1 MFGLPGAFIEDLNRP
16 APRRFLAVDDLP
28 KIQHLPLN
36 HATIMNAPVRDGVR
50 FLMMDGPHEVPCQI
64 SQRDLS
70 FFGRTVGM
78 SDTALIFAAYRKEI
92 ERAAS
97 NKYNRFAIGDY
108 EIRQLLRFRESWV
121 RPIVHY
127 AVRSAASQVAIKLY

>member
-1 MFGLPGAFIEDLNRP
+1 VAEFALARVRALPVAQRAELDEARTAVLVNADRRSEHGTARDVAGAYNSQFVSFK
-16 APRRFLAVDDLP
+16 RR
-28 KIQHLPLN
+28 
-36 HATIMNAPVRDGVR
+36 
-50 FLMMDGPHEVPCQI
+50 
-64 SQRDLS
+64 
-70 FFGRTVGM
+70 M

-97 NKYNRFAIGDY
+97 NKYDRFAIGDY

-121 RPIVHY
+121 RRIVHY